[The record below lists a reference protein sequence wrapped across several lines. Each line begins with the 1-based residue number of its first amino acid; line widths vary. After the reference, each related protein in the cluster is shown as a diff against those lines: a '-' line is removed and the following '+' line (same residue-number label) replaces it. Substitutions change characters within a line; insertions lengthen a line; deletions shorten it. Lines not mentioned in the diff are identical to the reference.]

1 MPPNVFRHVVDFLK
15 KNQTHITQAC
25 SGNSGGRKASSSDLC
40 GCALC
45 LEAPSPHSQLSYK
58 RACSSCPPTRG
69 SSVPAVPSTAMKQ
82 RLLPSFV
89 NLLLAA
95 LLLPGSSSASSINH
109 LVTEPPSSPQDEFP
123 AQGGNGSGLLHHRV
137 KRFPPRTPPYH
148 EPGPNYQIVN
158 CKKNEGFCQKYCNFM
173 ETQVG
178 YCSKKKE
185 ACCLHPF

>member
-1 MPPNVFRHVVDFLK
+1 MSLTSCK
-15 KNQTHITQAC
+15 KQTHVTQAC
-25 SGNSGGRKASSSDLC
+25 SGNSGGRRASSSDLC

-58 RACSSCPPTRG
+58 RACSNCPPTRG
-69 SSVPAVPSTAMKQ
+69 TSVPAVLSTAMKR

-89 NLLLAA
+89 SLLLAA
-95 LLLPGSSSASSINH
+95 LLLPAGSSSASSINH